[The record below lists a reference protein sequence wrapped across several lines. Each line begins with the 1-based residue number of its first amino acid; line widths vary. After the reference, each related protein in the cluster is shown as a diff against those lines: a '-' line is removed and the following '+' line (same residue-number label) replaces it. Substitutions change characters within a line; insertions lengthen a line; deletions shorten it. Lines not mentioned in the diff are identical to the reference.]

1 MIFRPIVLGRR
12 RGPEGAEEDAAAR
25 VLQRA
30 TTLFERSQVEPI
42 PGRALP
48 LEAPEPAPIDGDTHA
63 HLIARCERFAA
74 ELGFDVERAPIEGG
88 ALGCCDHARRRI
100 AVAVGLSA
108 NAEAHVLVH
117 ELAHAMGV
125 GYRTHGRERAE
136 CIVECAAYLTLAAQ
150 GLDVEAASV
159 PYLAGW
165 AAEDLKCSRATP
177 GRSTGSPACSNGRS
191 VGRTRKRP

>member
-1 MIFRPIVLGRR
+1 MPS
-12 RGPEGAEEDAAAR
+12 
-25 VLQRA
+25 
-30 TTLFERSQVEPI
+30 RSKP
-42 PGRALP
+42 PSP
-48 LEAPEPAPIDGDTHA
+48 PIDGDTHA

-165 AAEDLKCSRATP
+165 AAEDGEVLERDAAEIDHIARRLEEALDR
-177 GRSTGSPACSNGRS
+177 GEVA
-191 VGRTRKRP
+191 VEAA